1 MCVVCET
8 PEWNEKLGISKALML
23 QRAVEISKCLVL
35 HDIITF
41 CKSSLLVVLII
52 FFKSGGPGLGGL

>member
-8 PEWNEKLGISKALML
+8 PKLNEKLGIPKALMS
-23 QRAVEISKCLVL
+23 QTAVEISKCLL
-35 HDIITF
+35 LPDIITF

-52 FFKSGGPGLGGL
+52 FFKFGGPGLGGL

>member
-8 PEWNEKLGISKALML
+8 PEGNEKLGIPKALML

-35 HDIITF
+35 DIITF

-52 FFKSGGPGLGGL
+52 FFKFGGPGLGGL